1 MTTTFPRSPK
11 LLKGGIVLVDPES
24 WSVRGSITLQYNPE
38 TLSRSFQIQTAGTEG
53 GDRSQPL
60 RIKGPAVESYKLEVV
75 VNAIDQL
82 EFPNQNATAVA
93 FGIQPQLALLESLI
107 QPSSGHLLSNNALAQ
122 SGALEILPMET
133 PLPLFVWNKSRIVPV
148 RVTELSITEEAFDT
162 ALNPIQAKVSLG
174 LRVLSVDDLGFQHKG
189 GSLFM
194 AYLQQKEQLAAQSPA
209 ANLSAFGIGGIP

>member
-1 MTTTFPRSPK
+1 MTTFPNSPK

-24 WSVRGSITLQYNPE
+24 GAVRGAIALQYNPE
-38 TLSRSFQIQTAGTEG
+38 TLSRSFQIQAAGTEG

-75 VNAIDQL
+75 VNAVDQL
-82 EFPNQNATAVA
+82 EFPAQNPNAVE

-107 QPSSGHLLSNNALAQ
+107 YPASEHLLSNNALAE
-122 SGALEILPMET
+122 SGALEILPMES
-133 PLPLFVWNKSRIVPV
+133 PLPLFVWSKSRVVPV
-148 RVTELSITEEAFDT
+148 RVTELSITEEAFDP

-194 AYLQQKEQLAAQSPA
+194 AYLQQKEQLAARSPA
-209 ANLSAFGIGGIP
+209 VGLSAFGIGGIP

>member
-1 MTTTFPRSPK
+1 MTTFPNSPK
-11 LLKGGIVLVDPES
+11 LLKGGIVLVDPGS
-24 WSVRGSITLQYNPE
+24 GAVRGAIALQYNPE
-38 TLSRSFQIQTAGTEG
+38 TLSRSFQIQAAGAEG
-53 GDRSQPL
+53 GDRSQAL

-82 EFPNQNATAVA
+82 EFPSQNPAAVQ
-93 FGIQPQLALLESLI
+93 FGIQPQLALLESLVH
-107 QPSSGHLLSNNALAQ
+107 PSSAHLLSNNALAE

-133 PLPLFVWNKSRIVPV
+133 LLTLFVWSKSRVVPV
-148 RVTELSITEEAFDT
+148 RVTELSITEEAFDP

-194 AYLQQKEQLAAQSPA
+194 AYLQQKEQLAGLSSA
-209 ANLSAFGIGGIP
+209 AGLSTFGIGGIP

>member
-1 MTTTFPRSPK
+1 MTTFPNSPK
-11 LLKGGIVLVDPES
+11 LLKGGIVLVDPGS
-24 WSVRGSITLQYNPE
+24 GAVRGAIALQYNPE
-38 TLSRSFQIQTAGTEG
+38 TLSRSFQIQAAGAEG
-53 GDRSQPL
+53 GDRSQAL

-82 EFPNQNATAVA
+82 EFPSQNPAAVQ
-93 FGIQPQLALLESLI
+93 FGIQPQLALLESLVH
-107 QPSSGHLLSNNALAQ
+107 PSSAHLLSNNALAE

-133 PLPLFVWNKSRIVPV
+133 LLTLFVWSKSRVVPV
-148 RVTELSITEEAFDT
+148 RVTELSITEEAFDP

-194 AYLQQKEQLAAQSPA
+194 AYLQQKEQLASRSPA
-209 ANLSAFGIGGIP
+209 AGLATFGIGGIP